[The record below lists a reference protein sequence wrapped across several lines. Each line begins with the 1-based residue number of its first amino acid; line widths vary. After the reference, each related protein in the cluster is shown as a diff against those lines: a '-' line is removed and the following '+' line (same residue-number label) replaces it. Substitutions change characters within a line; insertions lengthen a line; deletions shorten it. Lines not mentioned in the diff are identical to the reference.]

1 MHWEKDKWRR
11 KNSLQLANDFMYDP
25 MKIVY
30 VVKTASDIDVL
41 ENIQEK
47 AGPSLR

>member
-11 KNSLQLANDFMYDP
+11 KNSLQLVNDFMFHP

-30 VVKTASDIDVL
+30 VVETGSDRDVL
-41 ENIQEK
+41 ENIQEN
-47 AGPSLR
+47 AGPSL